1 MLNALI
7 NVASFLINI
16 IFGLYAFILL
26 FRFFLQWVKAD
37 FYNPVCQL
45 IMRATNIVIL
55 PLRKFIPGFL
65 NLDWSCIVA
74 VYIVFAIKDL
84 LLGWLHGFSFELT
97 FILLKPIIDIIFA
110 IINMYVYLIIIKAIS
125 SWFVQGGYNPLI
137 MVVYQVTEPLLAKAR
152 EIVKPTKSGFD
163 FSPVI
168 VLVGLLCI
176 QIFLQS
182 IIVQLFHF

>member
-7 NVASFLINI
+7 NVVSFLVNI

-37 FYNPVCQL
+37 FYNPICQL
-45 IMRATNIVIL
+45 VMRATNIVIL

-74 VYIVFAIKDL
+74 VYIIFAIKDL
-84 LLGWLHGFSFELT
+84 LLGWLHGFGFELT
-97 FILLKPIIDIIFA
+97 FILVKPIIDIVFA
-110 IINMYVYLIIIKAIS
+110 VINMYVYLIIIRAIS
-125 SWFVQGGYNPLI
+125 SWFVQGVYNPLI

-163 FSPVI
+163 FSPLI

-182 IIVQLFHF
+182 VILQVFNY